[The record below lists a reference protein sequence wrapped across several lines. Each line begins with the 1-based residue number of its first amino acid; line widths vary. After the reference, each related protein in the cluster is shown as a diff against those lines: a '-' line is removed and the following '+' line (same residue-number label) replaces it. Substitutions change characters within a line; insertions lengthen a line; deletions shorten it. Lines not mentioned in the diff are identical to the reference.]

1 MKQIE
6 TQLRHIDTFDR
17 ERYKEH
23 LSELIDKTIDKL
35 VIERYRNIIS
45 LIIKINLEIK

>member
-6 TQLRHIDTFDR
+6 RQLRHIDAFDR

-23 LSELIDKTIDKL
+23 LREQITKTTDTF
-35 VIERYRNIIS
+35 VIERHRNVIA
-45 LIIKINLEIK
+45 LINKLNAE

>member
-6 TQLRHIDTFDR
+6 TQLRHIDSFDR

-23 LSELIDKTIDKL
+23 LSELIDKTIDKS